1 MLEIRRTE
9 LPFEFDVDLV
19 DSGRLL
25 QLIEELACC
34 YSASELDGDLPK
46 LRIVL
51 TLIGLNNLQKLLYGS
66 VAV

>member
-19 DSGRLL
+19 DSGCLL

-34 YSASELDGDLPK
+34 YGASESDGDLPK

-51 TLIGLNNLQKLLYGS
+51 TLI
-66 VAV
+66 